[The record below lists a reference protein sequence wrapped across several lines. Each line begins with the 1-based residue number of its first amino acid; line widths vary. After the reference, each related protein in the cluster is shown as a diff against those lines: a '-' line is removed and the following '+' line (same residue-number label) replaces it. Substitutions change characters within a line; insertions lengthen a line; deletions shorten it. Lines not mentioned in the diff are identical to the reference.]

1 MKVYVLEIGYDSKKD
16 KIEYIKEYID
26 NAKAIV
32 NINDEEIPDRYLK
45 LSTKLDRARLRKDII
60 KDGDTDYASVP
71 KVKRL
76 KIK

>member
-32 NINDEEIPDRYLK
+32 HINDEEIELDEE
-45 LSTKLDRARLRKDII
+45 LSDYIET
-60 KDGDTDYASVP
+60 DTVGIS
-71 KVKRL
+71 
-76 KIK
+76 

>member
-32 NINDEEIPDRYLK
+32 HINDEEIELDEE
-45 LSTKLDRARLRKDII
+45 LSDCIETDIVGI
-60 KDGDTDYASVP
+60 S
-71 KVKRL
+71 
-76 KIK
+76 